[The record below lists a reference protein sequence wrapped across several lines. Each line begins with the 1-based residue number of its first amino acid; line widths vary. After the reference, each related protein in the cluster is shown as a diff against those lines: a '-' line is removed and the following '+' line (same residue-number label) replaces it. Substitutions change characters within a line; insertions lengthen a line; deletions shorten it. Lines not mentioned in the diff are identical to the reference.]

1 MLKGEDGKPFR
12 EVLQQNPTKLVNMT
26 LVMNQTGSP
35 AVHEVQFLAIRIV
48 NLLVKYDDQWL
59 SEQHQLVACLRK
71 VWISKEF
78 QERHLKADTV
88 DYSQWKEPKLLAKCL
103 LSFVK
108 HHPNEIELLFQL
120 LRAFTGRFIPDFE
133 FLREFLEN
141 TVANNYTV
149 DWKRMAF
156 FKFVELFCDA
166 NFPQD
171 LKAKILQYILIPSFS
186 VAFDRGEGERLI
198 GGPPAP
204 EQDLNENVMSVFI
217 NKVIDTE
224 NPFSTSDA
232 VRILLLQFSCLL
244 VEQASPHIHDAAN
257 K

>member
-12 EVLQQNPTKLVNMT
+12 EVLQQNPAKLVSMSFGVNPST
-26 LVMNQTGSP
+26 TP
-35 AVHEVQFLAIRIV
+35 AVHEVQFLAIRV
-48 NLLVKYDDQWL
+48 VSLLVKYDDQWL

-71 VWISKEF
+71 IWISKEF
-78 QERHLKADTV
+78 QSRHLKADSV
-88 DYSQWKEPKLLAKCL
+88 DFTQWKEPKLLSKCL
-103 LSFVK
+103 LNFVK

-156 FKFVELFCDA
+156 FKFVELFCDT

-171 LKAKILQYILIPSFS
+171 LKAKILQYILIPSFA
-186 VAFDRGEGERLI
+186 VAFERGEGERLI

-217 NKVIDTE
+217 NKVIDSD
-224 NPFSTSDA
+224 NHFATSDA